1 MLSHDLIMLCP
12 NVIHLVLTC
21 LCAAAAI
28 AARGT
33 YTDMDI
39 LEFLTNVEC
48 LEGLFDTYGTFG
60 RGFNGDLEMGG
71 PIPMGAQKANLSY
84 EIQSHME
91 EVALNEQASS
101 LAPCSGFEVSWASG
115 HDEQRLHHFAHA
127 SAAILDWQYGSGG
140 VFSVMPKS

>member
-1 MLSHDLIMLCP
+1 MADLAS
-12 NVIHLVLTC
+12 V
-21 LCAAAAI
+21 AAAI

-71 PIPMGAQKANLSY
+71 PIPLGAQKANLSY
-84 EIQSHME
+84 EVQAHME
-91 EVALNEQASS
+91 EVALNEQVSLCLMTIPSS
-101 LAPCSGFEVSWASG
+101 LLSTNCSQSFFRQV
-115 HDEQRLHHFAHA
+115 Q
-127 SAAILDWQYGSGG
+127 
-140 VFSVMPKS
+140 

>member
-1 MLSHDLIMLCP
+1 MADLAS
-12 NVIHLVLTC
+12 
-21 LCAAAAI
+21 AAAAI

-71 PIPMGAQKANLSY
+71 PIPLGAQKANLSY
-84 EIQSHME
+84 EIQAHME
-91 EVALNEQASS
+91 EVALNEQVRFCLMTIWRMH
-101 LAPCSGFEVSWASG
+101 LALCCVCKPVAV
-115 HDEQRLHHFAHA
+115 
-127 SAAILDWQYGSGG
+127 IL
-140 VFSVMPKS
+140 